1 MKAIASLLPAVLT
14 VSMTVPLW
22 AESRE
27 DTEKRI
33 GEAGRVL
40 TELTTAGDKSI
51 PRDLLEKAQCVGV
64 VPGLKRAGF
73 IFGGEYGKGVVTC
86 RVSGGWSAP
95 ETVRI
100 EGGSFGAQIG
110 AGETDL
116 VFVVMNQRGMD
127 RLMEDKFTVGADAAA
142 MAGPVGRTTTAQTD
156 AQLHAEILSWSRA
169 RGVFAGVTLNGATM
183 RPDKDDNRNLYG
195 REVTA
200 RQILTGEVKP
210 TSSSSP
216 LLDELRSFPP
226 KG

>member
-14 VSMTVPLW
+14 VSMTFPLW

-51 PRDLLEKAQCVGV
+51 PRDLLEKAQCVGI

-86 RVSGGWSAP
+86 RVAGGWSAT

-127 RLMEDKFTVGADAAA
+127 RLMEDKFTIGADAAA
-142 MAGPVGRTTTAQTD
+142 MT
-156 AQLHAEILSWSRA
+156 E
-169 RGVFAGVTLNGATM
+169 
-183 RPDKDDNRNLYG
+183 
-195 REVTA
+195 
-200 RQILTGEVKP
+200 
-210 TSSSSP
+210 
-216 LLDELRSFPP
+216 
-226 KG
+226 

>member
-1 MKAIASLLPAVLT
+1 MKVTALLLPVLMI
-14 VSMTVPLW
+14 VSMTAPLW
-22 AESRE
+22 AGSRE

-33 GEAGRVL
+33 RESARVL

-51 PRDLLEKAQCVGV
+51 PRDLLEKAQCVGI

-73 IFGGEYGKGVVTC
+73 IFGGEYGKGIVAC
-86 RVSGGWSAP
+86 RTTEGWSAP

-100 EGGSFGAQIG
+100 EGGSIGAQIG
-110 AGETDL
+110 LGETDL
-116 VFVVMNQRGMD
+116 VFAVMNRRGMD
-127 RLMEDKFTVGADAAA
+127 RLMEDKFTIGADAAA

-156 AQLHAEILSWSRA
+156 AELHAEILSWSRA

-195 REVTA
+195 HEVTA
-200 RQILTGEVKP
+200 RQTLTGEVKP
-210 TSSSSP
+210 LPSSAS
-216 LLDELRSFPP
+216 LLDHLRSFPP